1 MIRSIIIGTSLAI
14 AVPAAAQT
22 QPATEQAK
30 PDPARHAVAKR
41 VVDNLWPMGT
51 YRRMMDG
58 TMSKMMSSMMDS
70 MFDMKAS
77 DMEGM
82 MDPSGKKTSKTG
94 DQSLGQVAEA
104 ADPHFRE
111 RFRITMD
118 TMMGEMIPLF
128 EKFEPAIRDSLSNI
142 YARDFTAEQL
152 TDMDAFF
159 QTPTGK
165 VYGKHWMMTFVD
177 PEMIKN
183 MQAFTPEL
191 MKSMPTIMKKVE
203 KATAHLPPVKKAEPE
218 GVPPTVTTEQYDPD
232 DEYSLRNEWS
242 EEDEAAYGKFDT
254 EAAAA
259 SSRATAFAR
268 EANERARAKAKKKD
282 AEAK

>member
-1 MIRSIIIGTSLAI
+1 MIRSIIIGASLVFA
-14 AVPAAAQT
+14 APAAAQT
-22 QPATEQAK
+22 KPATEQAK
-30 PDPARHAVAKR
+30 PDPARLAVARR
-41 VVDNLWPMGT
+41 VIDNLWPMGT

-58 TMSKMMSSMMDS
+58 TMSKMMNSMMDS

-82 MDPSGKKTSKTG
+82 MDPSGKMKGKTG
-94 DQSLGQVAEA
+94 DQSLGQMAEA

-118 TMMGEMIPLF
+118 TMMGDMIPLF

-152 TDMDAFF
+152 TEMDAFF

-177 PEMIKN
+177 PEMMKN

-191 MKSMPTIMKKVE
+191 MKSMPAIMKKVE
-203 KATAHLPPVKKAEPE
+203 KATAHLPPVKKTEAEAE
-218 GVPPTVTTEQYDPD
+218 LPTVT
-232 DEYSLRNEWS
+232 
-242 EEDEAAYGKFDT
+242 EEV
-254 EAAAA
+254 
-259 SSRATAFAR
+259 TA
-268 EANERARAKAKKKD
+268 K
-282 AEAK
+282 